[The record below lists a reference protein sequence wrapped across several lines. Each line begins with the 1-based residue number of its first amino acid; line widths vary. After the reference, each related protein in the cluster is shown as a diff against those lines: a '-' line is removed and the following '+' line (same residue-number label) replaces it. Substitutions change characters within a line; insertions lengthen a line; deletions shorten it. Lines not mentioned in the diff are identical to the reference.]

1 MGAGADRD
9 DFLQKVVRILAM
21 RASYICSNPGC
32 RYLTL
37 GPSSSDP
44 EKMIFLGVGAHI
56 TAASPGGPRYDATLT
71 PGQRSSIGNGIFLC
85 QACAAMI
92 DKNGGRDFG
101 IELLRRWKSEHE
113 DWVRANLNKS
123 VHSLVKSRL
132 PVPAV
137 CFDDGSA
144 RLEVLKVKS
153 ARKRGDDKAELGD
166 RIIRLDLQ
174 LVNRGDGPASDVHV
188 FIELAGAYQVYTPTE
203 LRRCWETYPH
213 NFLDDPGIFLER
225 MTRSRMMPA
234 FQRLAGEIA
243 DSFGFAAFELGIAP
257 NRNKP
262 KNVTSRDVSPK
273 IQNRRAIFHVRKLK
287 QNLAQTFEPLYIVF
301 NSWREVASLSVSFRV
316 NAQEL
321 AADVEGTLEVS
332 VKKGRATVKNT

>member
-37 GPSSSDP
+37 GPSPSDP
-44 EKMIFLGVGAHI
+44 EKIIFLGVGAHI

-71 PGQRSSIGNGIFLC
+71 SRQRSSIENGIFLC

-101 IELLRRWKSEHE
+101 IEILRRWKSEHE
-113 DWVRANLNKS
+113 EWVRANLNKS

-132 PVPAV
+132 PVPAI

-144 RLEVLKVKS
+144 RLEILKVKS
-153 ARKRGDDKAELGD
+153 AKKKGDDKAELGD

-174 LVNRGDGPASDVHV
+174 LVNLGDAPASDVHV
-188 FIELAGAYQVYTPTE
+188 FIELAGAYQVYSTAQ
-203 LRRCWETYPH
+203 LRRRWETYPH
-213 NFLDDPGIFLER
+213 NFLDDPKIFLER
-225 MTRSRMMPA
+225 ITRSRTMPA

-257 NRNKP
+257 DRKKP
-262 KNVTSRDVSPK
+262 KNVTSRDVGPTLDD
-273 IQNRRAIFHVRKLK
+273 RRAIFHVKKLK
-287 QNLAQTFEPLYIVF
+287 QNLAHTFEPLYIVF
-301 NSWREVASLSVSFRV
+301 NSWQEVASFSVQFRV

-321 AADVEGTLEVS
+321 SADVEGMLEVS
-332 VKKGRATVKNT
+332 VKKGRAAAKNR